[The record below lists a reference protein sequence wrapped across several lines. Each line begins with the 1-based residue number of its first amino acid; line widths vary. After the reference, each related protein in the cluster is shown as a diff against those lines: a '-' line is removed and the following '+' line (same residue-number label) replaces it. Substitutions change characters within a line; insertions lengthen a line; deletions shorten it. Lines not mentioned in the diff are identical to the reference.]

1 MKLIKSNL
9 HIVSY
14 SLFNF
19 FYLYFFFFS
28 NFQLKFYDFF
38 HHFCKNIWTHCSA
51 AWIST
56 DNKNSTKTHKRMWK
70 IDFIYYILPGL
81 FSTVFKVIK
90 IEKKKNNYGNMNI
103 VRIKIVPLAYWKLN
117 WIHHGYAQLIWKC
130 IINKSVW
137 LNFITFSHEM
147 KTNKTTT
154 GISAMVIKKINVRNA
169 IRSVSDYCCA

>member
-90 IEKKKNNYGNMNI
+90 IEKKKKQLWKYEYCENKNSS
-103 VRIKIVPLAYWKLN
+103 VSVLKIKLN
-117 WIHHGYAQLIWKC
+117 SSRICTAYMKMHHQQ
-130 IINKSVW
+130 
-137 LNFITFSHEM
+137 
-147 KTNKTTT
+147 
-154 GISAMVIKKINVRNA
+154 
-169 IRSVSDYCCA
+169 IRLTEFYYIFTWNEN